1 MNNINK
7 EKADLHESYIDREY
21 ELIENELKLADL

>member
-7 EKADLHESYIDREY
+7 EKAELHENYIDREY
-21 ELIENELKLADL
+21 ELIEKELQLADL